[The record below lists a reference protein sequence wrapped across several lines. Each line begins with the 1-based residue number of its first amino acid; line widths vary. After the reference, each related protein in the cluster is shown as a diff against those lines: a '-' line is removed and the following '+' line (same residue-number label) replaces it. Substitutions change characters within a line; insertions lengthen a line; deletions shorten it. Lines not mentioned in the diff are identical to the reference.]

1 MKRPKKPPFTPPR
14 QTIWV
19 ADLLTLEELF
29 EEFFALRLI
38 DRKTY
43 MRYVALRT
51 ALFNLAEWMLLQLAG
66 REIFEGEPP
75 DYDWPAEPPE
85 MPDEA

>member
-1 MKRPKKPPFTPPR
+1 
-14 QTIWV
+14 
-19 ADLLTLEELF
+19 
-29 EEFFALRLI
+29 LRLI

-51 ALFNLAEWMLLQLAG
+51 ALFNLAEWMLLKLAG

-75 DYDWPAEPPE
+75 DYDWPAVPPD
-85 MPDEA
+85 MAD